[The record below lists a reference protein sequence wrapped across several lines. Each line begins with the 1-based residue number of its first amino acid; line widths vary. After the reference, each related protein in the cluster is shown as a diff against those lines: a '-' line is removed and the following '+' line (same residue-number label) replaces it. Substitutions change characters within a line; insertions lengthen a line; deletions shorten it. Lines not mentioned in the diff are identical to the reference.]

1 VRPPQPEVRGP
12 GRGATRARRRLL
24 HRTVAGCALLA
35 VLSGCGLPLDS
46 GVQVPGPVAGDAQE
60 PGAVQKLPPGP
71 QADAGPRA
79 IVQGFLS
86 AQSNPDDG
94 HAIARQFLAPEI
106 RDTWSDD
113 QVLIRTPAVEIAV
126 DPADESVVTARAEIL
141 AAIGEDGSYQ
151 LVAERREDTYRLR
164 RDDAGQLRL
173 VEVPDGLRLTPA
185 DAASSFRPM
194 DVYFLQDLRAREELP
209 RLVPDRVFL
218 PADDDPS
225 EALVRS
231 LLDGPSVPLGDAVT
245 TAFPAGTELRQPVS
259 TADGVVTVDL
269 TGPVAQASTEERR
282 HLSAQLVWTL
292 RGAGQLFSSLRLLV
306 DGEPLPV
313 EGAGQVQD
321 RDAWAAYDPTLL
333 EEGGALLSVRD
344 GRLQALSGTAPPSE
358 ATDGRLPVEAVVSS
372 PLSGALALLSTSP
385 DGEGDVVRTGPPRGP
400 FSVAL
405 SGGEV
410 RSMSWGSGQEGLWVV
425 VSGASPQVLLVADA
439 EADGRT
445 TTVPFT
451 QPVGAGPL
459 SSLRVSRDGA
469 RAAAVFGLGADR
481 QLYVGRVERSS
492 DGVRRLAGF
501 QAVAPPLTD
510 VADVAWESGTS
521 LVALGVLGTATRLP
535 VRVAVDGSELEP
547 VRSLGLDG
555 EPESVAVAPGRP
567 LVVGTVLADR
577 RVLFVEDGGLFRE
590 PVPGIAPAYP
600 G

>member
-1 VRPPQPEVRGP
+1 VRGL
-12 GRGATRARRRLL
+12 GRRGGRAL
-24 HRTVAGCALLA
+24 ALAALVA

-46 GVQVPGPVAGDAQE
+46 GVQVPGPVAGDAQD

-126 DPADESVVTARAEIL
+126 DPLDEGVVTTRAEIL
-141 AAIGEDGSYQ
+141 AAIDEDGSYQ
-151 LVAERREDTYRLR
+151 LVSDRREDTYRLA
-164 RDDAGQLRL
+164 RDEAGQLRL

-194 DVYFLQDLRAREELP
+194 DVYFLQDVSTPQELP

-218 PADDDPS
+218 PAGDDPS
-225 EALVRS
+225 ESLVRS
-231 LLDGPSVPLGDAVT
+231 LLDGPSAPLRDAVT

-269 TGPVAQASTEERR
+269 SGQVAEASPEQRR

-292 RGAGQLFSSLRLLV
+292 RGAGQVFSSLRLLA

-321 RDAWAAYDPTLL
+321 RDAWAGYDPALL

-344 GRLQALSGTAPPSE
+344 GRLQALGGTAPSSE
-358 ATDGRLPVEAVVSS
+358 ATDGRLPVDAVVSS
-372 PLSGALALLSTSP
+372 PRSGTLALLSTSG
-385 DGEGDVVRTGPPRGP
+385 DDEGDVVRTGPPRGP
-400 FSVAL
+400 FTVAL

-410 RSMSWGSGQEGLWVV
+410 GSMSWGSGQEGLWVV
-425 VSGASPQVLLVADA
+425 VGGGSPQVLLVGEPATA
-439 EADGRT
+439 GQT

-469 RAAAVFGLGADR
+469 RVAAVFGRGADR
-481 QLYVGRVERSS
+481 QLYVGRVERSA

-501 QAVAPPLTD
+501 HAVAPPLTD
-510 VADVAWESGTS
+510 VADVAWETGTS
-521 LVALGVLGTATRLP
+521 VVALGVLGTATRLP

-555 EPESVAVAPGRP
+555 EPESVAAAPGRP

-590 PVPGIAPAYP
+590 PVPGVAPAYP